1 MPFRHLP
8 DSVSQRL
15 TALHGALTKWLATAA
30 PDRLIT
36 AAHFAALDLT
46 DPASLH
52 SLYQRDIGESATAL
66 AQQAS
71 RTSEHDL
78 AVGVLAMTVSHFI
91 QVFNFGVSRGR
102 FQRSDR
108 AFYGLDVNRADV
120 PPLQSHAGIDQWA
133 HKLIDGEAARLA
145 AQPGAT
151 AMAMPAASEISAA
164 LADVEAARESQTT
177 AKDTYDN
184 ELADVENHRPAI
196 DALIVDMWDTI
207 EFNLRAQDNPS
218 KRRRAR
224 EWGVIYLTRPGETP
238 DPEVPTEPEEPTP
251 PTPPPTP

>member
-8 DSVSQRL
+8 DSVIQRL
-15 TALHGALTKWLATAA
+15 AALHGAHTKWNSTAA
-30 PDRLIT
+30 PDRLLS

-46 DPASLH
+46 NPASLH
-52 SLYQRDIGESATAL
+52 SVYQRDIGESATAL
-66 AQQAS
+66 ALQAG
-71 RTSEHDL
+71 RTSEHDI
-78 AVGVLAMTVSHFI
+78 AIGVLGMVVSHFI
-91 QVFNFGVSRGR
+91 QVFNFGVSRGV

-120 PPLQSHAGIDQWA
+120 PPLQSHAEIDGWA

-151 AMAMPAASEISAA
+151 AMALPAASAISAA

-177 AKDTYDN
+177 AKDSYDN
-184 ELADVENHRPAI
+184 ELADVENNRLAV
-196 DALIVDMWDTI
+196 DALISDMWDTI
-207 EFNLRAQDNPS
+207 EFNLRSSDSPS

-224 EWGVIYLTRPGETP
+224 EWGVVYLTRPGETP
-238 DPEVPTEPEEPTP
+238 DPETPAAPEEPTP
-251 PTPPPTP
+251 PPAPPTP